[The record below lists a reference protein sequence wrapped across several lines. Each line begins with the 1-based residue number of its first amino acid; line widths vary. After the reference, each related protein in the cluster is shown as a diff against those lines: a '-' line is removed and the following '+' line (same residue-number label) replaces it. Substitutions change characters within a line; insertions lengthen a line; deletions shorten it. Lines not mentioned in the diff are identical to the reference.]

1 MLKNPRHY
9 LVRGILLLI
18 GGPLLIL
25 AAIFLPGIFEV
36 LDILA
41 IIIMAWIAGL
51 SMIAYGVFMIIV
63 YKRQLNLAKQQHHD
77 KKSNL

>member
-1 MLKNPRHY
+1 MLKDPRHY

-18 GGPLLIL
+18 GGPLIIL
-25 AAIFLPGIFEV
+25 AAIFLPSMFEV

-41 IIIMAWIAGL
+41 IIIMAWITGL

-63 YKRQLNLAKQQHHD
+63 YRRQLDLAKQQQNN
-77 KKSNL
+77 KNK